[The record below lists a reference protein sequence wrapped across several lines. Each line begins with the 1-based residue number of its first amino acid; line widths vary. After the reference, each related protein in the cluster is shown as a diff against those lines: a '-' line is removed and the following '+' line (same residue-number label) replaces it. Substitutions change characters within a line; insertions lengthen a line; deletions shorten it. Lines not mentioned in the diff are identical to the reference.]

1 MCFYNSNT
9 NKINFN
15 NGIIETNN
23 KYLTKILKFLELII
37 FYINVTLKLIIKIW
51 IKNFLLKIIWLYIIL
66 SQKFYSKFIFS
77 LKILLSHFLLTI

>member
-15 NGIIETNN
+15 NKIIETN

-37 FYINVTLKLIIKIW
+37 FYINVTLKLIIKLW
-51 IKNFLLKIIWLYIIL
+51 IKNFLLKII
-66 SQKFYSKFIFS
+66 
-77 LKILLSHFLLTI
+77 